1 MDKTENKNREE
12 DHKIQFGRRL
22 AQAMLLTKHT
32 NASLAQKIGVSE
44 PMVKKYVDGQNLPKA
59 DVLLKIAR
67 ATGISTAWLLEEQED
82 TQAPED
88 SAEKDLEFLND
99 MFKFLSAMQ
108 RKIVLKQVSE
118 TVTKLLEQEGKYLE
132 KRKRD

>member
-108 RKIVLKQVSE
+108 RKIVLKQLSE
-118 TVTKLLEQEGKYLE
+118 TITKLLEQEGRYLD

>member
-1 MDKTENKNREE
+1 MDKTESKNREE

-67 ATGISTAWLLEEQED
+67 ATGISTAWLLEEQRASQPPS
-82 TQAPED
+82 TASVKP
-88 SAEKDLEFLND
+88 L
-99 MFKFLSAMQ
+99 M
-108 RKIVLKQVSE
+108 
-118 TVTKLLEQEGKYLE
+118 
-132 KRKRD
+132 

>member
-82 TQAPED
+82 TQTPED
-88 SAEKDLEFLND
+88 SAEKR
-99 MFKFLSAMQ
+99 S
-108 RKIVLKQVSE
+108 
-118 TVTKLLEQEGKYLE
+118 
-132 KRKRD
+132 

>member
-118 TVTKLLEQEGKYLE
+118 TITKLLEQEEKYLA
-132 KRKRD
+132 KKQD